1 MSVCDMSDVEVNPRY
16 TASALVC
23 LQIWEQK
30 AGFLC
35 ENEGRER
42 GYEARTQTF
51 HNLSDPFDTSK
62 VTHSIAE
69 KRKPKI
75 SFLNVVRKKHDEN
88 WI

>member
-1 MSVCDMSDVEVNPRY
+1 MLLPLFASKFENKKRDSSVRMKGGES
-16 TASALVC
+16 
-23 LQIWEQK
+23 
-30 AGFLC
+30 
-35 ENEGRER
+35 